1 MYKILKKVFNL
12 IYNFKKIKTLLFIFF
27 LILASFIEGISIAII
42 FPILEIFIN
51 NNESNLLYKF
61 FPFLNQESNF
71 ILYNVI
77 LVISSVFF
85 IKSIFLV
92 YLAWWNSGF
101 HKELN
106 HFFRT
111 EVLKKYINSDFLFH
125 LDNKT
130 SILLRNAYNEVALF
144 VQGINILFKLI
155 AEFFI
160 FTIIFSILIY
170 FQPKITFSIITFFS
184 IFGILYILFLKRKLS
199 SWSKNIVKYSGKMLQ
214 SIQQSLESIKFIK
227 IRNSENKF
235 FKDYD
240 LKVLM
245 FTKYTRFNA
254 FVSDIPRIILELLGV
269 ISILFLIF
277 FLYQENKSDI
287 SYLIPSL
294 GLFTAAAFKLLPNI
308 SRIISGIQGIYGLSA
323 SIKVISNSLEIK
335 EKKVIEVG
343 KREFKKEINIKNLTY
358 SYPGSSQKIFDR
370 VNLKINKNDFVCIVG
385 ESGIGKTTL
394 TDLITGLIEAESGE
408 ILIDGENLKSINKRS
423 WHKNIGYVPQNI
435 MLFNNSIKE
444 NISMSLNEDEID
456 NSKIEKSLYYA
467 ELNSFV
473 KEKKEGLDFII
484 DEKGKNLSM
493 GQIQRI
499 AIARGLYTDAEVLIF
514 DEFTSS
520 LDQETQRK
528 ILLSLNNLIG
538 KKTIILVSHSENVI
552 SKANKIIKLS
562 RGPSGK
568 VEIILK

>member
-1 MYKILKKVFNL
+1 MYKNLKKVFNL

-61 FPFLNQESNF
+61 FPFSNQESDF
-71 ILYNVI
+71 ILYNII

-85 IKSIFLV
+85 IKTIFLV
-92 YLAWWNSGF
+92 YLAWWTSGF

-130 SILLRNAYNEVALF
+130 SILLRNAYNEVGLF
-144 VQGINILFKLI
+144 VQGINVLFKLI

-160 FTIIFSILIY
+160 FIIIFSILIY
-170 FQPKITFSIITFFS
+170 FQPKITFSIISFFS
-184 IFGILYILFLKRKLS
+184 ILGILYILFLKRKLS
-199 SWSKNIVKYSGKMLQ
+199 SWSKNILKYSGKMIQ

-227 IRNSENKF
+227 IRNAENKF

-240 LKVLM
+240 SKVLM
-245 FTKYTRFNA
+245 FTKYQRFNL
-254 FVSDIPRIILELLGV
+254 FVSNIPRIILELLGA

-277 FLYQENKSDI
+277 FLYQENKSDF

-294 GLFTAAAFKLLPNI
+294 GLFTAATFKLLPNI
-308 SRIISGIQGIYGLSA
+308 SRIVSSIQVIYGLSA

-335 EKKVIEVG
+335 EKKVIEVS

-394 TDLITGLIEAESGE
+394 TDLIMGLIEMESGE

-435 MLFNNSIKE
+435 ILFNNSIKE
-444 NISMSLNEDEID
+444 NISISLNEDEID
-456 NSKIEKSLYYA
+456 NSKIEKSLYYS

-473 KEKKEGLDFII
+473 KEKEEGLDFII

-528 ILLSLNNLIG
+528 ILLSLNKLIG
-538 KKTIILVSHSENVI
+538 KKTIILISHSENVI

-562 RGPSGK
+562 RDSSGK
-568 VEIILK
+568 VEVIVK

>member
-1 MYKILKKVFNL
+1 MYKNLKKVFNQ

-42 FPILEIFIN
+42 FPILELFIN
-51 NNESNLLYKF
+51 NNESNILYKF
-61 FPFLNQESNF
+61 FPFSNQESDF
-71 ILYNVI
+71 ILYNII

-85 IKSIFLV
+85 IKTIFLV
-92 YLAWWNSGF
+92 YLAWWTSGF

-130 SILLRNAYNEVALF
+130 SILLRNAYNEVGLF
-144 VQGINILFKLI
+144 VAGVEVSFRLI

-160 FTIIFSILIY
+160 FIIIFSILIY
-170 FQPKITFSIITFFS
+170 FQPKITFSIVSFFS
-184 IFGILYILFLKRKLS
+184 ILGILYISFLKRKLS
-199 SWSKNIVKYSGKMLQ
+199 SWSKNILKYSGKMIQ

-227 IRNSENKF
+227 IRNAENKF

-240 LKVLM
+240 SNVLM
-245 FTKYTRFNA
+245 FTKYQRFNLFFA
-254 FVSDIPRIILELLGV
+254 HMPKILLELLGA

-277 FLYQENKSDI
+277 FLYQENKSDF

-294 GLFTAAAFKLLPNI
+294 GLFTAATFKLLPNI
-308 SRIISGIQGIYGLSA
+308 SRIVSSIQVIYGLSA

-335 EKKVIEVG
+335 EKKIIEVS
-343 KREFKKEINIKNLTY
+343 KREFKKEISIKNLTY
-358 SYPGSSQKIFDR
+358 SYPGSSQKIFDK
-370 VNLKINKNDFVCIVG
+370 VNLKINKNDFVCLVG

-394 TDLITGLIEAESGE
+394 TDLIMGLIEAESGE

-444 NISMSLNEDEID
+444 NISISLNEDEID
-456 NSKIEKSLYYA
+456 NSKIEKSLYYS

-520 LDQETQRK
+520 LDKETQRK

-562 RGPSGK
+562 RDPSGK